1 MAVADD
7 TSQDTVYRQGPSTVP
22 LGGGGGVACVGE
34 HVGKDVEGVTTLQ
47 VALPSPPAQS
57 MLSTMAIPAMLVLFL
72 HSSQSTMGTCRGVS
86 GCRGI
91 TSISRSESEPWSPPV
106 LPHPR
111 WKVVY
116 EHFCI
121 HQFLFI
127 NFKNM

>member
-1 MAVADD
+1 M
-7 TSQDTVYRQGPSTVP
+7 
-22 LGGGGGVACVGE
+22 E
-34 HVGKDVEGVTTLQ
+34 VETTLQ

-57 MLSTMAIPAMLVLFL
+57 MLSTMAIPAMLEFAL

-121 HQFLFI
+121 HQFLFK
-127 NFKNM
+127 NFKKYVK